1 MKITKLKDRLHISNE
16 VNKELIE
23 IIKSD
28 IKNPFSLQIINS
40 DYKIGIECEFYIPNK
55 GTTANEKM
63 DNMGEQTDRL
73 LHQLSFFNKE
83 IVVLNDSFED
93 DKILDFAY
101 LEKDTS
107 LESKLGEGFE
117 FVSPKMDI
125 RDVPFYFQSVSD
137 IINDIGYSNDSCGV
151 HFHISSDKLKNIDMA
166 KLMTFLHAEN
176 NLFEEYMERNDY
188 VKSLEKVFLN
198 MKVENFNKDVREQ
211 TKNYDIVFLANNH
224 IELRIFGGANVYKD
238 AENILNKLN
247 TFIELHRIACMPNA
261 EQELYG
267 KLVKENLSNGH
278 HTMEKANLND
288 LMTLAGELK
297 EKFGY
302 SLESAFDDAFNNYE
316 EVTIV
321 PEEHYYNAPTEQAI
335 S

>member
-1 MKITKLKDRLHISNE
+1 MKIIKLKDRLHISNE
-16 VNKELIE
+16 LNKDLIDVM
-23 IIKSD
+23 KLST
-28 IKNPFSLQIINS
+28 KNPFSLQTVNS
-40 DYKIGIECEFYIPNK
+40 DYQIGIECEFYILNK
-55 GTTANEKM
+55 GKTANDRI
-63 DNMGEQTDRL
+63 DNMDEQTDRL

-83 IVVLNDSFED
+83 MVVLQDSFED

-101 LEKDTS
+101 LEKDSS

-117 FVSPKMDI
+117 FVSPKMSI
-125 RDVPFYFQSVSD
+125 KDVPFYFQSVSD

-176 NLFEEYMERNDY
+176 NLFEEYIGRNDY

-198 MKVENFNKDVREQ
+198 MKVENFNEDIREQ

-224 IELRIFGGANVYKD
+224 IELRVFGGADVYKD
-238 AENILNKLN
+238 TENILNKLN
-247 TFIELHRIACMPNA
+247 TFLELHRIACMPNA
-261 EQELYG
+261 EQELYE
-267 KLVKENLSNGH
+267 KLVHENINNGY
-278 HTMEKANLND
+278 HTAEKANLHD

-321 PEEHYYNAPTEQAI
+321 PEEHYYHIPTEPAI